1 MSMNDLSYARARPLP
16 VDLRTMTMTISR
28 TRLLRYSLLVR
39 VLDYSP
45 HIRFGPK
52 WSFPVTV
59 GFTIL
64 AIRTVLLSAIVLF
77 IRVISCDIVYI

>member
-1 MSMNDLSYARARPLP
+1 MMRSSVMMRLEGDGADTASLRCNATTLP
-16 VDLRTMTMTISR
+16 M
-28 TRLLRYSLLVR
+28 
-39 VLDYSP
+39 SP
-45 HIRFGPK
+45 HHSPLHPHFRDNQ

-77 IRVISCDIVYI
+77 IRVISCDIVVYSL

>member
-1 MSMNDLSYARARPLP
+1 MHELYFIGTYTWLRAA
-16 VDLRTMTMTISR
+16 TILTPISQ
-28 TRLLRYSLLVR
+28 
-39 VLDYSP
+39 
-45 HIRFGPK
+45 